1 MLECFRT
8 RLCLACRENRK
19 GALISP
25 LCLLST
31 VILSA
36 IKCRWVWRLCWFPHV
51 VTGGLQREEPL
62 HVPSL
67 GVGLRQTQFLGIDS
81 STLPR
86 NPASLSPACPASQ
99 HLQRVN
105 SIQERKFPRP
115 ALPNT
120 VVSHDLHTNHFHSW
134 QQRGRPGGK
143 EVRDLVRKPWF
154 GTQECK
160 VMLHPRHGQQSI
172 KLELTTWT

>member
-1 MLECFRT
+1 M
-8 RLCLACRENRK
+8 
-19 GALISP
+19 ISP